1 MATKTSY
8 REMTE
13 SDQRDAILGEVHRTV
28 ETLLESATFR
38 PGHDDPL
45 DLEQVV
51 QEAMRTAGDAITAYH
66 LRRAHR
72 DKAYVKQTVQAAYD
86 EAQERGERLRNQG
99 WRPVPVQFQGGSQH
113 VIWTPY
119 LRRDLRGRR
128 GRRRGTG
135 RRGPDGT
142 GTYPVL
148 VALGVESRCSALT
161 RSDIALHTI
170 LCSSYEE
177 ARTLLARRGIRLDID
192 TLTAIAV
199 EIGQQSMD
207 LKDAA
212 LEMARQMPVPEGGLL
227 AGQRVRVSVDG
238 GRTRTR
244 TTNPR
249 SRKGKNGR
257 RKFTTAWRE
266 PRILTI
272 DILDDEG
279 GSDPQWR
286 PIYDV
291 TLGNADETFALL
303 IGHLRWLGAAYA
315 DDVLFVADGA
325 EWIWNRVEA
334 MRDAAEIPPER
345 FHLALDYY
353 HAAEHITEILDL
365 CKGMTAAQRKQ
376 EIRRLSRLLRDA
388 PDGAAQ
394 VVEDLRAR
402 AIGRRARKIKEK
414 LAYFE
419 SHLPHMQYA
428 SLRARKLPIG
438 SGIVES
444 AVRRV
449 INLRFKG
456 ASIFWKVEHLEP
468 LLFLRAVWKSGWW
481 EDMCRGLIRNTYFLE
496 FQFPQAWDSAA

>member
-1 MATKTSY
+1 MATSASY
-8 REMTE
+8 REMTTK
-13 SDQRDAILGEVHRTV
+13 DQREDLLGEVHQTV
-28 ETLLESATFR
+28 ESLLETATFR
-38 PGHDDPL
+38 PGYGDPL
-45 DLEQVV
+45 DLEQAV
-51 QEAMRTAGDAITAYH
+51 QESMRTAGDTITAFH
-66 LRRAHR
+66 LRMAHR
-72 DKAYVKQTVQAAYD
+72 NQAYVKQAVRQAYD
-86 EAQERGERLRNQG
+86 QAKERGERLRNQG
-99 WRPVPVQFQGGSQH
+99 WRPAPVQLQGGSQI

-119 LRRDLRGRR
+119 LRLDLRGRR

-135 RRGPDGT
+135 RRGADGS

-148 VALGVESRCSALT
+148 TALGIEGRCTPLT
-161 RSDIALHTI
+161 RSDVALHTI

-192 TLTAIAV
+192 TLTGIAV
-199 EIGQQSMD
+199 EVGQQAMQ

-212 LEMARQMPVPEGGLL
+212 LEMARRMPLPEGGLL
-227 AGQRVRVSVDG
+227 AGHRVRISVDG

-244 TTNPR
+244 VTKKR
-249 SRKGKNGR
+249 ARKGKNGR

-279 GSDPQWR
+279 ASDHQWR

-291 TLGNADETFALL
+291 TLGDADTTFALL
-303 IGHLRWLGAAYA
+303 VGHLRWLGAAHA
-315 DDVLFVADGA
+315 KEVLFVADGA

-353 HAAEHITEILDL
+353 HAVEHVTEILDL
-365 CKGMTAAQRKQ
+365 CKGMTAKQRTQ
-376 EIRRLSRLLRDA
+376 EIRRLALMLRDH

-394 VVEDLRAR
+394 VAEDLRAR
-402 AIGRRARKIKEK
+402 AVGRRAKKIKEK
-414 LAYFE
+414 LAYLDR
-419 SHLPHMQYA
+419 HLPHMQYA
-428 SLRARKLPIG
+428 TLRTRKLPIG

-456 ASIFWKVEHLEP
+456 ASIFWKEEHLEP
-468 LLFLRAVWKSGWW
+468 LLFLRAIWKSGWW
-481 EDMCRGLIRNTYFLE
+481 EDMVRGLIRNTSYLE
-496 FQFPQAWDSAA
+496 FQFPHAWDSAA

>member
-1 MATKTSY
+1 MATRASY

-13 SDQRDAILGEVHRTV
+13 KDQRDATLDEVHRTV
-28 ETLLESATFR
+28 EALMANATFR

-45 DLEQVV
+45 DLEQLV
-51 QEAMRTAGDAITAYH
+51 QEAMRTAGDAIMAFH

-72 DKAYVKQTVQAAYD
+72 DKAYVKQAVQAAYGQ
-86 EAQERGERLRNQG
+86 ARERGERLRNQG
-99 WRPVPVQFQGGSQH
+99 WRPVPVQFQGGSRH

-119 LRRDLRGRR
+119 LRQDLSGRP

-142 GTYPVL
+142 GTYPAL
-148 VALGVESRCSALT
+148 VALGVESRSSALT

-177 ARTLLARRGIRLDID
+177 ALTLLARRGIRLDID

-199 EIGQQSMD
+199 EIGQQSKD

-227 AGQRVRVSVDG
+227 AGHRARVSVDG

-244 TTNPR
+244 VTNPR
-249 SRKGKNGR
+249 ARKGKNGR

-272 DILDDEG
+272 DILDDDG
-279 GSDPQWR
+279 ASDPQWR

-303 IGHLRWLGAAYA
+303 VGHLRWLGAAHA
-315 DDVLFVADGA
+315 KEVLFVADGA

-334 MRDAAEIPPER
+334 MREAAEIPQER
-345 FHLALDYY
+345 FHLVLDYY
-353 HAAEHITEILDL
+353 HAAEHVTEILDL
-365 CKGMTAAQRKQ
+365 CKGMAAKQREL
-376 EIRRLSRLLRDA
+376 EIRRLSLVLRDH
-388 PDGAAQ
+388 PDGASR

-402 AIGRRARKIKEK
+402 AVGRRAKKIKDK
-414 LAYFE
+414 LAYLDG
-419 SHLPHMQYA
+419 HLPHMQYA
-428 SLRARKLPIG
+428 VLRARKLPIG

-468 LLFLRAVWKSGWW
+468 LLFLRAIWKSGWW
-481 EDMCRGLIRNTYFLE
+481 EDMCRGVIRNTCFLA
-496 FQFPQAWDSAA
+496 FQFPQTWDAAA

>member
-1 MATKTSY
+1 MATRASY

-13 SDQRDAILGEVHRTV
+13 SDQRNAIRTEIHQTV
-28 ETLLESATFR
+28 ETLLESAMFQS
-38 PGHDDPL
+38 GHDDPL

-51 QEAMRTAGDAITAYH
+51 QEAMRTAGDAITAFH

-72 DKAYVKQTVQAAYD
+72 DKAYVKEAVQAAYA
-86 EAQERGERLRNQG
+86 EATAGGQRLRHRG

-119 LRRDLRGRR
+119 LCRDLRGRR

-135 RRGPDGT
+135 RRGPDGS
-142 GTYPVL
+142 GTYPAL

-161 RSDIALHTI
+161 RSDIALHTV

-177 ARTLLARRGIRLDID
+177 ARSLLARRGIRLDID

-199 EIGQQSMD
+199 EIGQQSME

-227 AGQRVRVSVDG
+227 VGQRVRVSVDG

-244 TTNPR
+244 VTSPR
-249 SRKGKNGR
+249 ARKGKNGR

-266 PRILTI
+266 PRILTL
-272 DILDDEG
+272 DILDDDG

-303 IGHLRWLGAAYA
+303 VGHLRWLGAAYA
-315 DDVLFVADGA
+315 DEVLFVADGA

-334 MRDAAEIPPER
+334 MRDAAEIPAER
-345 FHLALDYY
+345 FHLVLDYY

-365 CKGMTAAQRKQ
+365 CKGMTAAKRKR
-376 EIRRLSRLLRDA
+376 EIARLSRVLRDA
-388 PDGAAQ
+388 PDGAIQ
-394 VVEDLRAR
+394 VIEALRSR
-402 AIGRRARKIKEK
+402 AIGRRARKIKDK
-414 LAYFE
+414 LAYLE
-419 SHLPHMQYA
+419 GHLDHMQYA
-428 SLRARKLPIG
+428 AWRARKLPIG

-468 LLFLRAVWKSGWW
+468 LLFLRAIWKSGWW
-481 EDMCRGLIRNTYFLE
+481 EDMSRGLIRNTYFLE

>member
-1 MATKTSY
+1 MATRASY
-8 REMTE
+8 RGMTE
-13 SDQRDAILGEVHRTV
+13 RDQRDAIRTEIHQTV
-28 ETLLESATFR
+28 ETLLETATFQ

-51 QEAMRTAGDAITAYH
+51 QEGMRTAGDAITAFH

-72 DKAYVKQTVQAAYD
+72 DRAFIKQATQAAYD
-86 EAQERGERLRNQG
+86 EARERGEPLRHQG

-119 LRRDLRGRR
+119 LRRDLQGRR

-148 VALGVESRCSALT
+148 VALGVGSRCSALT
-161 RSDIALHTI
+161 RSDIALHTV

-199 EIGQQSMD
+199 EIGQQSME

-244 TTNPR
+244 VTNPR
-249 SRKGKNGR
+249 ARKGKNGR

-272 DILDDEG
+272 DILDDDG
-279 GSDPQWR
+279 GSDPKWR
-286 PIYDV
+286 PVYDV

-303 IGHLRWLGAAYA
+303 VGHLRWLGAAHA
-315 DDVLFVADGA
+315 DEVLFVADGA

-334 MRDAAEIPPER
+334 MRDAAEIPAKR
-345 FHLALDYY
+345 FHLVLDYY
-353 HAAEHITEILDL
+353 HAAEHITDILDL
-365 CKGMTAAQRKQ
+365 CKGMTAAKRKL
-376 EIRRLSRLLRDA
+376 EIARLARLLRDA
-388 PDGAAQ
+388 PDGAIQ
-394 VVEDLRAR
+394 VIENLRSR
-402 AIGRRARKIKEK
+402 AIGRRARKIKDK
-414 LAYFE
+414 LAYLE
-419 SHLPHMQYA
+419 GHLDHMQYA
-428 SLRARKLPIG
+428 AMRARKLPIG

-456 ASIFWKVEHLEP
+456 ASVFWKVEHLEP
-468 LLFLRAVWKSGWW
+468 LLFLRAIWKSGWW
-481 EDMCRGLIRNTYFLE
+481 EDMGRGLIRNTYFLE
-496 FQFPQAWDSAA
+496 FQFPQTWDSAA